1 MHTDHVSKL
10 FALHWVLQYLF
21 NCFIV
26 RIEWLQSLRRL
37 EFVEVLALELF
48 AVLEAV
54 LLHLEAAHHSRLV
67 VEAHLG
73 LEVLEKEAAASL

>member
-1 MHTDHVSKL
+1 M
-10 FALHWVLQYLF
+10 
-21 NCFIV
+21 
-26 RIEWLQSLRRL
+26 QSLRRL

-54 LLHLEAAHHSRLV
+54 LFHLEAAHHSRLV

-73 LEVLEKEAAASL
+73 LEVLEKEATASL

>member
-1 MHTDHVSKL
+1 M
-10 FALHWVLQYLF
+10 
-21 NCFIV
+21 
-26 RIEWLQSLRRL
+26 QSLRRL